1 MLVRALSKGQ
11 KTKGEMSSWL
21 RWHISQHYTYIMFI
35 LWTTTY
41 TQAIDK
47 LTHKH
52 SKTFDLLDIDVY
64 IAVHVRP
71 VLNIR
76 SVSNVQPVFN
86 VRQFLIFSQFLM
98 FGQFLM
104 FNQFLMFGQFLMFS
118 QFLLFGQFLMFC
130 QYQTGMGRITLQCSA
145 LHYNYFHKTSIIL
158 QLQLHVFWKVM
169 HYITIT
175 LPK

>member
-86 VRQFLIFSQFLM
+86 VRPVSNFQPV
-98 FGQFLM
+98 
-104 FNQFLMFGQFLMFS
+104 FNVRPVSNVQPVFNVRPVSNVQPVFIVRPVSNVLPVSNRHG
-118 QFLLFGQFLMFC
+118 
-130 QYQTGMGRITLQCSA
+130 A
-145 LHYNYFHKTSIIL
+145 NYIA
-158 QLQLHVFWKVM
+158 M
-169 HYITIT
+169 
-175 LPK
+175 

>member
-41 TQAIDK
+41 TQSIDK
-47 LTHKH
+47 LTHKL

-86 VRQFLIFSQFLM
+86 VRPVSNFQPVFNVRPVSNAWLFLFVPVTGYSSLYLLLVIPLCTYYWLFLSVPVTGYSSLCLLLVISLCTCVLLSS
-98 FGQFLM
+98 FGV
-104 FNQFLMFGQFLMFS
+104 NQSTF
-118 QFLLFGQFLMFC
+118 
-130 QYQTGMGRITLQCSA
+130 
-145 LHYNYFHKTSIIL
+145 
-158 QLQLHVFWKVM
+158 
-169 HYITIT
+169 
-175 LPK
+175 

>member
-1 MLVRALSKGQ
+1 MSTSQYMFGQ
-11 KTKGEMSSWL
+11 FLIFGQFLMF
-21 RWHISQHYTYIMFI
+21 SQFLMFG
-35 LWTTTY
+35 
-41 TQAIDK
+41 
-47 LTHKH
+47 
-52 SKTFDLLDIDVY
+52 
-64 IAVHVRP
+64 
-71 VLNIR
+71 
-76 SVSNVQPVFN
+76 
-86 VRQFLIFSQFLM
+86 QFLIFSQFLM

>member
-41 TQAIDK
+41 TQSIDK
-47 LTHKH
+47 LTHKL

-86 VRQFLIFSQFLM
+86 VRPVSNFQPV
-98 FGQFLM
+98 
-104 FNQFLMFGQFLMFS
+104 FNVRPVSNVQPVFNVRPVSNVQPVFIVRPVSNVLPVSNRHG
-118 QFLLFGQFLMFC
+118 
-130 QYQTGMGRITLQCSA
+130 A
-145 LHYNYFHKTSIIL
+145 NYIA
-158 QLQLHVFWKVM
+158 M
-169 HYITIT
+169 
-175 LPK
+175 